1 VVRDYAPYDTYK
13 EKKMKKI
20 MILLLIISI
29 SLWADFTR
37 NNSTQIVT
45 DNNTGLEW
53 QDDVNITKTWQGAID
68 YCEALA
74 LDGGRWRLPN
84 FNELYYLADRST
96 YNPAMDS
103 TFKNVNTSSSYWSS
117 TTYAY
122 GTNLTNLAWVVYFNF
137 GNDSIDNKSNS
148 YYVRCVRARQ

>member
-1 VVRDYAPYDTYK
+1 
-13 EKKMKKI
+13 MKI
-20 MILLLIISI
+20 VIAMIIISI

-45 DNNTGLEW
+45 DHNTGLEW

-84 FNELYYLADRST
+84 VNELYYIADRST
-96 YNPAMDS
+96 YHPAMDS
-103 TFKNVNTSSSYWSS
+103 TFKNVNISSYYWSS
-117 TTYAY
+117 TTYADY
-122 GTNLTNLAWVVYFNF
+122 TSVAWVVYFNN
-137 GNDSIDNKSNS
+137 GSGGDGVKDIS